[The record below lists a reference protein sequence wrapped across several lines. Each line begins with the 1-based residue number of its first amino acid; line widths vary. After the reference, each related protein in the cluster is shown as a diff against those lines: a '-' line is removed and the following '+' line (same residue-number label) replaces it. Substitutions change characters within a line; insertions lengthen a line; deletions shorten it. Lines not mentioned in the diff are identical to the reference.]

1 MLAWGPTSLA
11 FRLSAAVLVALTAGS
26 SFAQTPA
33 PAPTA
38 RDLAIRF
45 VQDPS
50 NATMLDDTREQML
63 ATVMEKG
70 KGLPPSVKSW
80 MATALPAAAEQ
91 VVKDMTPVIEQRLI
105 DAYAEKFTVE
115 ELQQILDF
123 QAFVRQPHIAKV
135 FFEASM
141 ATTAVAKMEVLKSKL
156 TAAEYERVSTET
168 LRHPMLTMTVTTLKL
183 SEEITGEFVKRFN
196 IAVQQHCATAP
207 QGFPLCEDQ
216 GRAL

>member
-1 MLAWGPTSLA
+1 MFAWGRTA
-11 FRLSAAVLVALTAGS
+11 ATACLSAATLVVFAAGS
-26 SFAQTPA
+26 AIAQA
-33 PAPTA
+33 PAPLPTS

-45 VQDPS
+45 VQDPT

-70 KGLPPSVKSW
+70 RNLPPSVKSW

-91 VVKDMTPVIEQRLI
+91 VVKDMTPVIEQKLI
-105 DAYAEKFTVE
+105 EAYAEKFTVE

-123 QAFVRQPHIAKV
+123 QTFVRQPHIARV
-135 FFEASM
+135 YFEAST
-141 ATTAVAKMEVLKSKL
+141 APTAVAKMEVLKSKL

-168 LRHPMLTMTVTTLKL
+168 LRHPMLTMTITTLKL
-183 SEEITGEFVKRFN
+183 TEEITGEFVKRFN

-207 QGFPLCEDQ
+207 QGFPLCENQ